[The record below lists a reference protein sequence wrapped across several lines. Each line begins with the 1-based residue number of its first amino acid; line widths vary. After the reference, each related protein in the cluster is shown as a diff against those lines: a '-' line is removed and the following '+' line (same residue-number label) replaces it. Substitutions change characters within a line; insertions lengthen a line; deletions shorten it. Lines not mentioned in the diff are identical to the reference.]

1 MSLWTF
7 RVFITER
14 REDVIG
20 TWLEGL
26 PKKVEAKIDRRIA
39 YLRAIEHWKR
49 PEFDKLTGYDNLHEI
64 RVVFSGVQY
73 RVIGCYGPGKR
84 EFTMLIGAV
93 EKDNK
98 LEPREA
104 LKIAVNRSKLI
115 NQSKHTAVF
124 IE

>member
-20 TWLEGL
+20 KWLEGL

-104 LKIAVNRSKLI
+104 LKIAVKRSKLI